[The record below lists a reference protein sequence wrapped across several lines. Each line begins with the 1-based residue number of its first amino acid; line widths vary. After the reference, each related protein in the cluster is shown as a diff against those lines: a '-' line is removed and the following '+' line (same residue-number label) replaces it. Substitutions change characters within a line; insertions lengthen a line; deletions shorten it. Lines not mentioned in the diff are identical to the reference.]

1 MTPRLAAVLAAAVL
15 TVSACSGSDSE
26 EPKTVPSDQVI
37 QPADGTP
44 SGFTETD
51 LGAVRIAVPSSWD
64 QQPEAKPAENIVST
78 VWRGP
83 VVDGTAT
90 SGADVR
96 VITDPQQDAEKQS
109 QALAA
114 SAMATLGG
122 RNVEPQEVVWPKAIS
137 AYYLEYEATVPTA
150 TASPGATPAT
160 TTPELTTR
168 TLVLDLADGSQ
179 VQVTSLSAED
189 EDLPAQVLS
198 TVVVQVDTQE

>member
-1 MTPRLAAVLAAAVL
+1 MTLRLAAVLAATVLAVG
-15 TVSACSGSDSE
+15 ACSGSDPD
-26 EPKTVPSDQVI
+26 EPRTVPDDQVV

-51 LGAVRIAVPSSWD
+51 LGAVSIAVPSAWQ
-64 QQPEAKPAENIVST
+64 QQPETKPAPNIVST

-90 SGADVR
+90 SGVDVR
-96 VITDPQQDAEKQS
+96 VVTDPQQGAEKQS
-109 QALAA
+109 EALAA

-122 RNVEPQEVVWPKAIS
+122 RSVEPQEVVWPKAKR
-137 AYYLEYEATVPTA
+137 AYYVEYEATVPTA
-150 TASPGATPAT
+150 TSSPGATST
-160 TTPELTTR
+160 TTPKLATR

-179 VQVTSLSAED
+179 VQVTALSADD

-198 TVVVQVDTQE
+198 TVVVQVDAAE